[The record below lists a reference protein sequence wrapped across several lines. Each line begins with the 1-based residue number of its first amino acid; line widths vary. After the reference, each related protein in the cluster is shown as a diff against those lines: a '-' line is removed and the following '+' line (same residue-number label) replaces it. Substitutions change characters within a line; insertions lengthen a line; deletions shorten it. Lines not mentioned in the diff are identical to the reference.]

1 MGFLIRWAFAFFV
14 AGRDL
19 QSNAME
25 FRPLGDR
32 KLSKY
37 AVRHRSGWTDFGDR
51 LYHFPARD
59 AAVHRDVRHAIWCWP
74 LLELCFGCY
83 LIKGSST

>member
-25 FRPLGDR
+25 FRPLDDR

-37 AVRHRSGWTDFGDR
+37 AVRHRSG
-51 LYHFPARD
+51 
-59 AAVHRDVRHAIWCWP
+59 
-74 LLELCFGCY
+74 
-83 LIKGSST
+83 